1 MIEPS
6 INSLMKNVDSRFTL
20 VVATAKRARQLTDG
34 APKLVETDA
43 DKPVTIAI
51 EEIKENKISY
61 IRTKNG
67 INLFAETILPNPIF
81 INFIVYLLILCFVLV
96 LSFFR
101 FHFLLQ
107 LLFLLFLNHLPLNL
121 LCLSLCSF
129 PG

>member
-67 INLFAETILPNPIF
+67 IK
-81 INFIVYLLILCFVLV
+81 
-96 LSFFR
+96 
-101 FHFLLQ
+101 
-107 LLFLLFLNHLPLNL
+107 
-121 LCLSLCSF
+121 
-129 PG
+129 